1 MVIILPCQGRD
12 TGSIPVTRSNIMR
25 RTHRRPKTYEPKKKF
40 RFNQGIHAPVVVLI
54 DEEGGHRGEVPTSKA
69 LEMAKEAGL
78 DLVEVN
84 PTAVPPMAKIMD
96 FGQFKYELDKKAQK
110 QKTHHKKVDTKG
122 IRLSIRIGEHDLG
135 VRREQAKKFLAKGHK
150 LRIELQLRGREKQ
163 HPELAREVVSK
174 FAASLEEDP
183 EISLAIEEGLTSQ
196 GGKFTM
202 LLTSKKS

>member
-1 MVIILPCQGRD
+1 
-12 TGSIPVTRSNIMR
+12 MR

-40 RFNQGIHAPVVVLI
+40 RFNYGIHAPIVVLI
-54 DEEGGHRGEVPTSKA
+54 DEEGNHHGEVEIAKA
-69 LEMAKEAGL
+69 IAMAKEAEL

-84 PTAVPPMAKIMD
+84 PTINPPMVKIMD

-135 VRREQAKKFLAKGHK
+135 VRREQAKKFLAKGNK
-150 LRIELQLRGREKQ
+150 LRIELPLRGRERQ
-163 HPELAREVVSK
+163 HPELARDVINK
-174 FAASLEEDP
+174 FVASLEADP
-183 EISLAIEEGLTSQ
+183 EVSIVVEEGLTSQ

-202 LLTSKKS
+202 LLTSKKP

>member
-1 MVIILPCQGRD
+1 
-12 TGSIPVTRSNIMR
+12 MR

-40 RFNQGIHAPVVVLI
+40 RFNYGINAPIVVLI
-54 DEEGGHRGEVPTSKA
+54 DEEGTHHGEIEIAKA
-69 LEMAKEAGL
+69 IIMAKEAEL

-84 PTAVPPMAKIMD
+84 PTSNPPMVKIMD

-135 VRREQAKKFLAKGHK
+135 VRREQAKKFLAKGNK
-150 LRIELQLRGREKQ
+150 LRIELPLRGRERQ
-163 HPELAREVVSK
+163 HPELARDVINK
-174 FAASLEEDP
+174 FVANLEADP
-183 EISLAIEEGLTSQ
+183 EVSIVVEEGLTSQ

-202 LLTSKKS
+202 LLTSKKP